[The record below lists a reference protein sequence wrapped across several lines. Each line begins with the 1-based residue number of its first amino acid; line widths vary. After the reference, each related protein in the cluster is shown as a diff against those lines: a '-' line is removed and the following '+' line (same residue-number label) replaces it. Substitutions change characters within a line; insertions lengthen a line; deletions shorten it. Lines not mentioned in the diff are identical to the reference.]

1 MKSQPYSDNRDEEV
15 LPQKVLFVVRGH
27 VGCLEVERQ
36 SSGQTCRMHISGAAF
51 GRQVRHI
58 STSHLGDAIETAR
71 ERIQRVEQAQEVV
84 QVPDEPEVIVAKQV
98 SQRGRDHGHL
108 RQSKEKS

>member
-1 MKSQPYSDNRDEEV
+1 MKSQPYSNNRDEQV

-27 VGCLEVERQ
+27 VGCLEAERK
-36 SSGQTCRMHISGAAF
+36 SGCQTCRMHISGAAF

-58 STSHLGDAIETAR
+58 SSSHLGDAIETAH

-84 QVPDEPEVIVAKQV
+84 KVPDEPEVIVAEQV
-98 SQRGRDHGHL
+98 SQRSGDHGHL
-108 RQSKEKS
+108 RQSKRKS